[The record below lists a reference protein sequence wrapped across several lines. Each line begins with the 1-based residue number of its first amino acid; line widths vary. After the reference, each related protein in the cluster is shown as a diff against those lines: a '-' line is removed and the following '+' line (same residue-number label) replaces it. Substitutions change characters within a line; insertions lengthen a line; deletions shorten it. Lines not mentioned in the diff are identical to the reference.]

1 MVGSGLEA
9 RFPDTF
15 SSITANCLICAAVA
29 VLRWSPFC
37 LNADADGA
45 GWDSPGSRGDL
56 GSLLDWVWGQGMREG
71 SHHERLLREELKLA
85 SAGTS
90 STCSQGSPS
99 T

>member
-45 GWDSPGSRGDL
+45 GWDSPGVPLWLRRCTPDVGDL
-56 GSLLDWVWGQGMREG
+56 GLIPGQGTR
-71 SHHERLLREELKLA
+71 SHVLQLRTGEAK
-85 SAGTS
+85 
-90 STCSQGSPS
+90 
-99 T
+99 